1 EASDLL
7 VKYGGHSAAA
17 GFTVKTANIEEL
29 SRRLCATCDQQLQG
43 EHLRS
48 TISADAELPVNMVD
62 DETLEQINRMSPFG
76 AGNPSPLFMAKGVRV
91 VSASTVGDNDAHLKL
106 IVADRNNGH
115 APLEAIAFRYGYM
128 AENAR
133 RKGQVDLVYSIE
145 RREWKGNTH
154 LQLRIKDIKV

>member
-1 EASDLL
+1 
-7 VKYGGHSAAA
+7 
-17 GFTVKTANIEEL
+17 
-29 SRRLCATCDQQLQG
+29 
-43 EHLRS
+43 
-48 TISADAELPVNMVD
+48 MVD
-62 DETLEQINRMSPFG
+62 DDTLAQINRMSPFG

-133 RKGQVDLVYSIE
+133 RKGQVDLVYFIE